1 MAEIKKRKTRM
12 YEPWGYQEENNY
24 QGGETILYNDL
35 ESFFAGT
42 SYNKDDNKIY
52 FTNKDGELKA
62 SLDVS
67 EFVKSDTIIDKTEY
81 KDGILKIYF
90 TNGDV
95 ITIDL
100 SELLDENEFKDG
112 LIVDNHEIKVLIDST
127 GEPYLSVSE
136 DGVKIS
142 GVDAAIQVETD
153 RATAAEEV
161 LDEKIEDEI
170 ARATSAETAFDEKI
184 EAETTRATEAETA
197 LQDAIDAEATRAQEA
212 EADLQA
218 AIDQEIA
225 DRTADVDE
233 EETRAKAAEQALQ
246 TALTNEITRATQTEQ
261 QLNHRIDMVND
272 ELDSEE
278 SRAQAAE
285 QELRTLLTNE
295 IAERKADVDEEEA
308 RAKAA
313 EQALQDAIDDEEARA
328 TSAETALQNAI
339 DAEAA
344 RATSAE
350 TALQN
355 AIDAEAARATSAE
368 TALQDAID
376 DEEARATSAETAL
389 QNAIDAEATRAQEA
403 EADLQAAIDQ
413 EIADRIADVDA
424 EETRAKGVE
433 ADLQNQLNNL
443 GNNKFDDAVYDSSAK
458 TINFYAEGAVVA
470 TIDATD
476 FIKDGMIDRVYID
489 NETQELVI
497 VWNAASGKDETRI
510 PLSDIFNPE
519 NYYTKDEIDDKVD
532 TINSA
537 ITVVEGDIVNINSAI
552 TEIQGDITTI
562 EGDITNINSAITN
575 INEAIDEME
584 DQYGDEISALTDSVR
599 ELEETVENDEFAV
612 AMALNDLNTRK
623 LDASAYTPTDL
634 SNYYTKDETSGKTE
648 IADALDNF
656 YTKEEIDAADYVVSE
671 SLNNLN
677 TRINAHTADTDVH
690 VTTAEKTAWN
700 EKADLSDIPSVAP
713 YADSVKY
720 NSTTH
725 FVEFYHGT
733 TAGTKVFEYDA
744 SPFLIDGMVES
755 VEVVTVDDVKY
766 LRITWN
772 SAAGGQV
779 TDIPLGDLFDPSLYY
794 TKDEIDAAEYTI
806 SKALVDLDER
816 KLDASAYTPTDLSN
830 YYTKSE
836 TSGAT
841 EISTA
846 LADKADTATTYTKTE
861 VDARDLWVSGTG
873 TNSVVLKGASNT
885 ANGIDACAEGGGNK
899 ADGGYSHAEGY
910 ATVAK
915 GLMAHTE
922 GYYSSGTSDASHAEG
937 NRTLAT
943 AQFSHAEGNQSIASG
958 SDSHAEG
965 TSSSATTNSA
975 HAEGF
980 HTLASG
986 GYSHA
991 EGYATVASGNFTHVE
1006 GNATSATT
1014 SYAHAEGEATAAK
1027 GPHSHAEGYNTIT
1040 NNDGEHAS
1048 GKFNVSTTGLTSAV
1062 KTLFSIGNGT
1072 ANDARHNAFEVREN
1086 GDIYITIN
1094 GNDVLLQDYIT
1105 ELERITA
1112 KALTDLDSRLRALE
1126 G

>member
-1 MAEIKKRKTRM
+1 MAIKRKTRM

-24 QGGETILYNDL
+24 QGSETIFDNDL
-35 ESFFAGT
+35 ESFFADVKYIDGD
-42 SYNKDDNKIY
+42 KKIHFY
-52 FTNKDGELKA
+52 NKDGEEKA
-62 SLDVS
+62 TLDVTQFAPS
-67 EFVKSDTIIDKTEY
+67 VVESAVYDKTT
-81 KDGILKIYF
+81 KILTITF
-90 TNGDV
+90 SNGDKV
-95 ITIDL
+95 EINLADL
-100 SELLDENEFKDG
+100 IDENEFADG
-112 LIVDNHEIKVLIDST
+112 LMVDNGIVKVMIDST
-127 GEPYLSVSE
+127 GEPYLSVSQN
-136 DGVKIS
+136 GIKIS
-142 GVDAAIQVETD
+142 GVDQAIADAVEAEKN
-153 RATAAEEV
+153 RAEAAEQ
-161 LDEKIEDEI
+161 
-170 ARATSAETAFDEKI
+170 
-184 EAETTRATEAETA
+184 A
-197 LQDAIDAEATRAQEA
+197 LQDAIDAEVQRAQNA
-212 EADLQA
+212 ETALDNK
-218 AIDQEIA
+218 IDQEIA
-225 DRTADVDE
+225 DRIADVDE
-233 EETRAKAAEQALQ
+233 EETRAKAAEANLSRRLD
-246 TALTNEITRATQTEQ
+246 TL
-261 QLNHRIDMVND
+261 ND
-272 ELDSEE
+272 ELDAEKTIRE
-278 SRAQAAE
+278 AADVALGRRID
-285 QELRTLLTNE
+285 QE
-295 IAERKADVDEEEA
+295 IDDRKADVDEEEA

-313 EQALQDAIDDEEARA
+313 EQALQDAIDAEEARA
-328 TSAETALQNAI
+328 TSAETALQAAIEAEGQRAQDAEAALQEAI
-339 DAEAA
+339 DAETA

-350 TALQN
+350 TELQA
-355 AIDAEAARATSAE
+355 AIEAEGQRAQDAEAALDEKIDDAVSALTDAITEETDRAT
-368 TALQDAID
+368 TA
-376 DEEARATSAETAL
+376 EEALDTKIDNVESALTA
-389 QNAIDAEATRAQEA
+389 AIEAEKTRAE
-403 EADLQAAIDQ
+403 
-413 EIADRIADVDA
+413 
-424 EETRAKGVE
+424 GVE
-433 ADLQNQLNNL
+433 ADLAAAIEGL
-443 GNNKFDDAVYDSSAK
+443 GGNKFDDVDYDSSAK
-458 TINFYAEGAVVA
+458 TINFYAEGSVVKSL
-470 TIDATD
+470 DATP
-476 FIKDGMIDRVYID
+476 FIKDGMIERVYIETD
-489 NETQELVI
+489 TQELVI
-497 VWNAASGKDETRI
+497 VWNEASGKTEETRI
-510 PLSDIFNPE
+510 PLSDIFNPD

-532 TINSA
+532 EINSA
-537 ITVVEGDIVNINSAI
+537 ITAVEGDITTIQGDIVDINSAI

-575 INEAIDEME
+575 VQGDITNINSSITEINEAIDDME

-599 ELEETVENDEFAV
+599 ELEETVENDEFTV

-648 IADALDNF
+648 IADALD
-656 YTKEEIDAADYVVSE
+656 
-671 SLNNLN
+671 
-677 TRINAHTADTDVH
+677 
-690 VTTAEKTAWN
+690 
-700 EKADLSDIPSVAP
+700 EKANLSDIPSVTP

-755 VEVVTVDDVKY
+755 VEVVTVDNVKY

-836 TSGAT
+836 TYSKDEAN
-841 EISTA
+841 A
-846 LADKADTATTYTKTE
+846 RYYTKSETYSKDE

-873 TNSVVLKGASNT
+873 TNAVVLKGASNT

>member
-1 MAEIKKRKTRM
+1 MALKRKTRM
-12 YEPWGYQEENNY
+12 YEPWGYREENNY
-24 QGGETILYNDL
+24 QGNETILDNDL

-52 FTNKDGELKA
+52 FTNKDGETKA

-67 EFVKSDTIIDKTEY
+67 EFVKSDSIIEKTEY

-112 LIVDNHEIKVLIDST
+112 LVVDNHEVKVLIDST

-136 DGVKIS
+136 NGVKIS
-142 GVDAAIQVETD
+142 GVDAAIKVETD
-153 RATAAEEV
+153 RAKAAEEA
-161 LDEKIEDEI
+161 LDAKIEAET
-170 ARATSAETAFDEKI
+170 ARATSAETALDEKI
-184 EAETTRATEAETA
+184 DAEITRATSAETA
-197 LQDAIDAEATRAQEA
+197 LQNAIDAEVQRATSA
-212 EADLQA
+212 ETVLDGK
-218 AIDQEIA
+218 IDQEIA
-225 DRTADVDE
+225 DRIADVDA

-313 EQALQDAIDDEEARA
+313 EE
-328 TSAETALQNAI
+328 
-339 DAEAA
+339 
-344 RATSAE
+344 
-350 TALQN
+350 
-355 AIDAEAARATSAE
+355 
-368 TALQDAID
+368 ALQDAID

-403 EADLQAAIDQ
+403 EADLQAAIDAEAARATSAETALQNAIDAEVQRATSAETALDGKIDQ

-443 GNNKFDDAVYDSSAK
+443 ENNKFDDAVYDSSAK
-458 TINFYAEGAVVA
+458 AINFYAKGAVVA

-537 ITVVEGDIVNINSAI
+537 ITNV
-552 TEIQGDITTI
+552 QGDITT
-562 EGDITNINSAITN
+562 
-575 INEAIDEME
+575 
-584 DQYGDEISALTDSVR
+584 LTDSVR
-599 ELEETVENDEFAV
+599 ELEETVENDEFTV

-648 IADALDNF
+648 IANALD
-656 YTKEEIDAADYVVSE
+656 
-671 SLNNLN
+671 
-677 TRINAHTADTDVH
+677 
-690 VTTAEKTAWN
+690 
-700 EKADLSDIPSVAP
+700 EKANLSDIPSVAP
-713 YADSVKY
+713 YADSVKF
-720 NSTTH
+720 NSTTKY
-725 FVEFYHGT
+725 VEFYHGT

-772 SAAGGQV
+772 SAASGQV

-836 TSGAT
+836 TYSKD
-841 EISTA
+841 EV
-846 LADKADTATTYTKTE
+846 DTRYYTKSETYSKDE
-861 VDARDLWVSGTG
+861 VDTRDLWVSGTG

-910 ATVAK
+910 ATAAK

-943 AQFSHAEGNQSIASG
+943 GQFSHAEGNQSIASG

-965 TSSSATTNSA
+965 TASSATTNSA

-1027 GPHSHAEGYNTIT
+1027 GSHSHAEGYNTIT

-1112 KALTDLDSRLRALE
+1112 KALIDLDARLKALE

>member
-1 MAEIKKRKTRM
+1 MAIKRKTRM

-24 QGGETILYNDL
+24 QGGETILDNDL

-52 FTNKDGELKA
+52 FTNKDGETKA

-67 EFVKSDTIIDKTEY
+67 EFVKSDSIIDHTEY

-95 ITIDL
+95 ISIDL

-112 LIVDNHEIKVLIDST
+112 LVVDDHVIKVLIDST

-153 RATAAEEV
+153 RAKAAEEA
-161 LDEKIEDEI
+161 LDAKIDDEI
-170 ARATSAETAFDEKI
+170 ARATSAETALDEKI
-184 EAETTRATEAETA
+184 EAETTRATEAEATLQSAIDDEVARATSAETA
-197 LQDAIDAEATRAQEA
+197 LQE
-212 EADLQA
+212 

-225 DRTADVDE
+225 DRIADVDE

-261 QLNHRIDMVND
+261 QLNNRIDMTND

-313 EQALQDAIDDEEARA
+313 EQALQNAIDAEEARA
-328 TSAETALQNAI
+328 TSAETALQEAIDDEETRATEAEADLQAAI
-339 DAEAA
+339 DAEVA

-350 TALQN
+350 TDLQA
-355 AIDAEAARATSAE
+355 AIEAEGQRAQDAEAALDAKINDAVSALTDDITAE
-368 TALQDAID
+368 T
-376 DEEARATSAETAL
+376 
-389 QNAIDAEATRAQEA
+389 NRAQEA

-413 EIADRIADVDA
+413 ETADRIADVDA

-433 ADLQNQLNNL
+433 ADLQNQINNL
-443 GNNKFDDAVYDSSAK
+443 GNDKFDDAVYDSSAK
-458 TINFYAEGAVVA
+458 TINFYAEGVVVA

-510 PLSDIFNPE
+510 PLSDIFNPD
-519 NYYTKDEIDDKVD
+519 NYYTKDEIDDQVD
-532 TINSA
+532 IINSA
-537 ITVVEGDIVNINSAI
+537 ITNV
-552 TEIQGDITTI
+552 QGDITTI
-562 EGDITNINSAITN
+562 EGDITNINSSITE

-599 ELEETVENDEFAV
+599 ELEETVENDEFTI

-656 YTKEEIDAADYVVSE
+656 YTKEEIDADHYVISE
-671 SLNNLN
+671 SLNDLN

-700 EKADLSDIPSVAP
+700 AKAEIADIPSVTP

-766 LRITWN
+766 LRVTWN

-794 TKDEIDAAEYTI
+794 TKEEIDVTDKVVAT
-806 SKALVDLDER
+806 ALNDLDSRVIELDER

-836 TSGAT
+836 TYSK
-841 EISTA
+841 
-846 LADKADTATTYTKTE
+846 DE

-873 TNSVVLKGASNT
+873 SNAIVKKNGNNIASARDSQAEGYGTKATGEGAKAEGFNT
-885 ANGIDACAEGGGNK
+885 EANGAYSHSEGAWTVANGSHSHTEGHQTS
-899 ADGGYSHAEGY
+899 ATSESSHAEGM
-910 ATVAK
+910 
-915 GLMAHTE
+915 G
-922 GYYSSGTSDASHAEG
+922 
-937 NRTLAT
+937 TLA
-943 AQFSHAEGNQSIASG
+943 NG
-958 SDSHAEG
+958 S
-965 TSSSATTNSA
+965 
-975 HAEGF
+975 
-980 HTLASG
+980 
-986 GYSHA
+986 Y
-991 EGYATVASGNFTHVE
+991 
-1006 GNATSATT
+1006 
-1014 SYAHAEGEATAAK
+1014 
-1027 GPHSHAEGYNTIT
+1027 SHAEGYNTIT
-1040 NNDGEHAS
+1040 NNAGEHAS
-1048 GKFNVSTTGLTSAV
+1048 GKFNVSTTGSISAV
-1062 KTLFSIGNGT
+1062 KTLFSIGNGSDG
-1072 ANDARHNAFEVREN
+1072 NSRHNAFEVREN

-1112 KALTDLDSRLRALE
+1112 QALVDLDTRLKALE
-1126 G
+1126 P

>member
-1 MAEIKKRKTRM
+1 MAIKRKTRM

-24 QGGETILYNDL
+24 QGGETILDNDL

-52 FTNKDGELKA
+52 FTNKDGETKA

-67 EFVKSDTIIDKTEY
+67 EFVKSDSIIDHTEY

-95 ITIDL
+95 ISIDL

-112 LIVDNHEIKVLIDST
+112 LIVDDHVIKVLIDST

-153 RATAAEEV
+153 RATAAEEA
-161 LDEKIEDEI
+161 LDAKIDDEI
-170 ARATSAETAFDEKI
+170 ARATSAETALDEKI
-184 EAETTRATEAETA
+184 DAEIARATSAETA
-197 LQDAIDAEATRAQEA
+197 LQNAIDAEATRAQEA

-218 AIDQEIA
+218 ALDQEIA
-225 DRTADVDE
+225 DRIADVDA

-313 EQALQDAIDDEEARA
+313 EQALQDAIDAEEARA
-328 TSAETALQNAI
+328 TSAETALQEAIDDEETRATEAEAGLQAAI
-339 DAEAA
+339 DAEVA

-350 TALQN
+350 T
-355 AIDAEAARATSAE
+355 
-368 TALQDAID
+368 
-376 DEEARATSAETAL
+376 
-389 QNAIDAEATRAQEA
+389 
-403 EADLQAAIDQ
+403 DLQAAIEAEGQRAQDA
-413 EIADRIADVDA
+413 EAALDEKIDDAVSALTDAIEA

-433 ADLQNQLNNL
+433 ADLQNQINNL
-443 GNNKFDDAVYDSSAK
+443 GNDKFDDAVYDSSAK
-458 TINFYAEGAVVA
+458 TINFYAEGVVVA

-510 PLSDIFNPE
+510 PLSSIFNPD
-519 NYYTKDEIDDKVD
+519 NYYTKDEIDDQVD

-537 ITVVEGDIVNINSAI
+537 ITNVQGDIVNINSAI
-552 TEIQGDITTI
+552 T
-562 EGDITNINSAITN
+562 N
-575 INEAIDEME
+575 INETIDEME

-648 IADALDNF
+648 IAEALDNF
-656 YTKEEIDAADYVVSE
+656 YTKEEIDADHYVVSE
-671 SLNNLN
+671 SLNDLN
-677 TRINAHTADTDVH
+677 ARINAHTADTDVH

-700 EKADLSDIPSVAP
+700 AKADLSDIPSVTP

-885 ANGIDACAEGGGNK
+885 AKGIDACAEGGGNK

-937 NRTLAT
+937 QSTVASG
-943 AQFSHAEGNQSIASG
+943 QFSHAEGNQSIASG

-1027 GPHSHAEGYNTIT
+1027 GPHSHAEGYNTIA

-1062 KTLFSIGNGT
+1062 RTLFSIGNGT

>member
-24 QGGETILYNDL
+24 QGGETILDNDL

-42 SYNKDDNKIY
+42 SYNKEDNKIY

-170 ARATSAETAFDEKI
+170 ARATSAETALDEKI

-278 SRAQAAE
+278 SRALAAE

-328 TSAETALQNAI
+328 TSAETALQDAI
-339 DAEAA
+339 DAESA

-350 TALQN
+350 TALQT
-355 AIDAEAARATSAE
+355 AIE
-368 TALQDAID
+368 
-376 DEEARATSAETAL
+376 
-389 QNAIDAEATRAQEA
+389 AEATRAQEA

-519 NYYTKDEIDDKVD
+519 NYYTKDEIDDQVD

-537 ITVVEGDIVNINSAI
+537 ITNV
-552 TEIQGDITTI
+552 QGDITTI

-599 ELEETVENDEFAV
+599 ELEETVENDEFTV

-656 YTKEEIDAADYVVSE
+656 YTKEEIDATDYVVSE
-671 SLNNLN
+671 SLNDLN

-690 VTTAEKTAWN
+690 VTTVEKAAWN
-700 EKADLSDIPSVAP
+700 AKADLSDIPSVTP
-713 YADSVKY
+713 YADSVRY

-836 TSGAT
+836 TYSK
-841 EISTA
+841 
-846 LADKADTATTYTKTE
+846 DE
-861 VDARDLWVSGTG
+861 VDARDLWISGTG
-873 TNSVVLKGASNT
+873 LNSVVLKGSSGTAS
-885 ANGIDACAEGGGNK
+885 GDYSIAEGRSTTASGQ
-899 ADGGYSHAEGY
+899 YSHAEGNSTS
-910 ATVAK
+910 ATTEF
-915 GLMAHTE
+915 AHAE
-922 GYYSSGTSDASHAEG
+922 GTKTLASSYGSHAEG
-937 NRTLAT
+937 SGTT
-943 AQFSHAEGNQSIASG
+943 ANGLYSHTEGLGTIANNQS
-958 SDSHAEG
+958 
-965 TSSSATTNSA
+965 
-975 HAEGF
+975 
-980 HTLASG
+980 
-986 GYSHA
+986 
-991 EGYATVASGNFTHVE
+991 
-1006 GNATSATT
+1006 
-1014 SYAHAEGEATAAK
+1014 
-1027 GPHSHAEGYNTIT
+1027 
-1040 NNDGEHAS
+1040 EHAS
-1048 GKFNVSTTGLTSAV
+1048 GQYNVSISASTTFGDSGN
-1062 KTLFSIGNGT
+1062 TLFSVGNGT
-1072 ANDARHNAFEVREN
+1072 YDNTRHNAFEIRQN

>member
-1 MAEIKKRKTRM
+1 MAIKRKTRM

-24 QGGETILYNDL
+24 QGGETILDNDL

-52 FTNKDGELKA
+52 FTNKDGETKA

-67 EFVKSDTIIDKTEY
+67 EFVKSDSIIEKTEY

-112 LIVDNHEIKVLIDST
+112 LVVDNHEVKVLIDST

-136 DGVKIS
+136 NGVKIS
-142 GVDAAIQVETD
+142 GVDAAIKVETD
-153 RATAAEEV
+153 RAKAAEEA
-161 LDEKIEDEI
+161 LDAKIEEET
-170 ARATSAETAFDEKI
+170 ARATSAETALDEKI
-184 EAETTRATEAETA
+184 DAEITRATSAETA
-197 LQDAIDAEATRAQEA
+197 LQNAIDAEVQRATSA
-212 EADLQA
+212 ETVLDGK
-218 AIDQEIA
+218 IDQEIA
-225 DRTADVDE
+225 DRIADVDA

-355 AIDAEAARATSAE
+355 AID
-368 TALQDAID
+368 

-389 QNAIDAEATRAQEA
+389 QNAIDTEATRAQEA

-443 GNNKFDDAVYDSSAK
+443 ESNKFDDAVYDSSAK

-519 NYYTKDEIDDKVD
+519 NYYTKDEIDD
-532 TINSA
+532 
-537 ITVVEGDIVNINSAI
+537 
-552 TEIQGDITTI
+552 
-562 EGDITNINSAITN
+562 
-575 INEAIDEME
+575 
-584 DQYGDEISALTDSVR
+584 EISALTNSVR
-599 ELEETVENDEFAV
+599 ELEETVENDEFTV

-700 EKADLSDIPSVAP
+700 AKADLSDIPSVTP

-744 SPFLIDGMVES
+744 SPFLVDGMVES

-836 TSGAT
+836 TYSK
-841 EISTA
+841 
-846 LADKADTATTYTKTE
+846 DE

>member
-1 MAEIKKRKTRM
+1 MAIKRKTRM

-24 QGGETILYNDL
+24 QGGETILDNDL

-52 FTNKDGELKA
+52 FTNKDGETKA

-67 EFVKSDTIIDKTEY
+67 EFVKSDSIIDHTEY

-95 ITIDL
+95 ISIDL

-112 LIVDNHEIKVLIDST
+112 LIVDNHVIKVLIDST

-142 GVDAAIQVETD
+142 GIDAAIQVETD
-153 RATAAEEV
+153 RATAAEET
-161 LDEKIEDEI
+161 LDAKIDDEI
-170 ARATSAETAFDEKI
+170 ARATSAETALDEKI
-184 EAETTRATEAETA
+184 DAETARATSAETA
-197 LQDAIDAEATRAQEA
+197 LQDAIDAESTRAKA
-212 EADLQA
+212 VEADLQTA
-218 AIDQEIA
+218 LDQEIA
-225 DRTADVDE
+225 DRIADVDE

-261 QLNHRIDMVND
+261 QLNNRIDMTND

-295 IAERKADVDEEEA
+295 IAERKADVNEEEE

-313 EQALQDAIDDEEARA
+313 EQALQDAIDAEEARA
-328 TSAETALQNAI
+328 TSAETALQ
-339 DAEAA
+339 E
-344 RATSAE
+344 
-350 TALQN
+350 
-355 AIDAEAARATSAE
+355 
-368 TALQDAID
+368 AID
-376 DEEARATSAETAL
+376 DEETRAT
-389 QNAIDAEATRAQEA
+389 EA
-403 EADLQAAIDQ
+403 EADLQAAIDAEVARATSAETDLQ
-413 EIADRIADVDA
+413 TAIEAEGQRAQDAEAALDAKIDDAISALTDAVEA

-433 ADLQNQLNNL
+433 ADLQNQINNL
-443 GNNKFDDAVYDSSAK
+443 GNDKFDDAVYDSSAK
-458 TINFYAEGAVVA
+458 TINFYAEGVVVA

-510 PLSDIFNPE
+510 PLSSIFNPD
-519 NYYTKDEIDDKVD
+519 NYYTKDEIDDQVD

-537 ITVVEGDIVNINSAI
+537 ITVVEGDI
-552 TEIQGDITTI
+552 TTIQGDIV
-562 EGDITNINSAITN
+562 NINSAITN

-599 ELEETVENDEFAV
+599 ELEETVENDEFTV

-648 IADALDNF
+648 IAEALDNF
-656 YTKEEIDAADYVVSE
+656 YTKEEIDADHYVISE
-671 SLNNLN
+671 SLNDLNARLN
-677 TRINAHTADTDVH
+677 THTADTDVH

-700 EKADLSDIPSVAP
+700 AKADLSDIPSVTP

-744 SPFLIDGMVES
+744 SPFLVDGMVES

-836 TSGAT
+836 TYSK
-841 EISTA
+841 
-846 LADKADTATTYTKTE
+846 DE

-873 TNSVVLKGASNT
+873 SDAIVKKNGNNIASGRYSQAEGNGTKATGEGAKAEGFKT
-885 ANGIDACAEGGGNK
+885 EANGDYSHSDGAWTVANGSLSHTEGHQTS
-899 ADGGYSHAEGY
+899 ATSESSHAEG
-910 ATVAK
+910 
-915 GLMAHTE
+915 
-922 GYYSSGTSDASHAEG
+922 
-937 NRTLAT
+937 
-943 AQFSHAEGNQSIASG
+943 
-958 SDSHAEG
+958 DS
-965 TSSSATTNSA
+965 
-975 HAEGF
+975 
-980 HTLASG
+980 TLASG
-986 GYSHA
+986 
-991 EGYATVASGNFTHVE
+991 
-1006 GNATSATT
+1006 
-1014 SYAHAEGEATAAK
+1014 SY
-1027 GPHSHAEGYNTIT
+1027 SHAEGYNTIT
-1040 NNDGEHAS
+1040 NNAGEHAS
-1048 GKFNVSTTGLTSAV
+1048 GKFNVSTTGSISAV
-1062 KTLFSIGNGT
+1062 RTLFSIGNGT

-1112 KALTDLDSRLRALE
+1112 KALVDLDARLKALE